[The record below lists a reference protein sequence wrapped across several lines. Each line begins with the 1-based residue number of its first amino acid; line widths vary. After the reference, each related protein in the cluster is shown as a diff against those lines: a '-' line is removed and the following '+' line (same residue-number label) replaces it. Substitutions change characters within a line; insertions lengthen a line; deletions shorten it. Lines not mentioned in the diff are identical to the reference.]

1 LHHQTNIGDK
11 EMNMVEK
18 EKDLIGFAHKV
29 ISFRMNV
36 IKACKTK
43 GIDVPTDEQISD
55 YINDYG
61 LHFEDFM
68 ADYTEHEGMFRCLRT
83 PLEEF
88 KDEIKAISWETP
100 PTEDEIVAFFNQ
112 HGNNIGLFCNQRT
125 ISRMK
130 PLERKIYL
138 KTIEVLPTEGLA
150 ALWNLFIEESAHYGE
165 DSHIYDLSN
174 LEDSNFLSE
183 HMDCEE
189 IQCITNLAKN
199 GIRFIQWFGL
209 NDKSIQGRTDKNIK
223 RIITAHWGEIF
234 ERIMLFPTC
243 YQRLM
248 GEQWGI
254 NYFDEIVW
262 PIITKEIGIEICTE
276 TNEIKYCE

>member
-1 LHHQTNIGDK
+1 
-11 EMNMVEK
+11 MNMVEK

-36 IKACKTK
+36 IKACKAK
-43 GIDVPTDEQISD
+43 GIDVPTDEQISA

-61 LHFEDFM
+61 LHLDDFM

-83 PLEEF
+83 PLEDF
-88 KDEIKAISWETP
+88 KAEVNSIQWGNK
-100 PTEDEIVAFFNQ
+100 PTEDEIVVFFNQ
-112 HGNNIGLFCNQRT
+112 HGNDIDLFCNQRT
-125 ISRMK
+125 IKGMK

-165 DSHIYDLSN
+165 DSYIYDLEN
-174 LEDSNFLSE
+174 KEDMKFLRE
-183 HMDCEE
+183 RMEDCEFQT
-189 IQCITNLAKN
+189 IKN
-199 GIRFIQWFGL
+199 MIEQKVRYVQWFAL
-209 NDKSIQGRTDKNIK
+209 NNKAIQGRTDENIK
-223 RIITAHWGEIF
+223 RIITAFWGEIF

-248 GEQWGI
+248 GNQWGI
-254 NYFDEIVW
+254 EYFDEIVW
-262 PIITKEIGIEICTE
+262 PIITKEVGIEICTE